1 MDFEVIII
9 GGSYAGLSAA
19 TSLGRALRKVL
30 VIDGGKPCN
39 RQTPYSH
46 NFLTNDGET
55 PSAIIKKATEQLKA
69 YKTITLLSDI
79 AIDASKTENG
89 FEVLTS
95 AGKIF
100 TAGKLLFATGI
111 TDVLP
116 DIDGFAECWG
126 ISVLHCPY
134 CHGYEVRHQPTG
146 ILGNGEAIAEY
157 VKLISNW
164 TKDITLF
171 TNGKATLTDEQLQE
185 LRSGKIKIEE
195 GSVKHLVQESGKI
208 KSIVLQDGSSFN
220 INALYARLPFT
231 QHSNLPQQLGCTI
244 TDEGY
249 IHVDSFYRTSTP
261 GIYAAGDN
269 SAFMRSVAVAVASGT
284 AAGAVINRDMVI
296 EAF

>member
-1 MDFEVIII
+1 MDFEVIIV

-55 PSAIIKKATEQLKA
+55 PSAIIHKATEQLQA
-69 YKTITLLSDI
+69 YKTVTSLSDTV
-79 AIDASKTENG
+79 IDGSKIENG
-89 FEVLTS
+89 FEVVTLS
-95 AGKIF
+95 GQKF
-100 TAGKLLFATGI
+100 TAAKLLFATGI

-116 DIDGFAECWG
+116 PLAGFAECWG

-146 ILGNGEAIAEY
+146 ILGNGEAIFEY

-185 LRSGKIKIEE
+185 LRSKKIKIEE
-195 GSVKHLVQESGKI
+195 AKVQHLVHEGGKI
-208 KSIVLQDGSSFN
+208 KSIILQDDCAYN
-220 INALYARLPFT
+220 IAALYARLPFT
-231 QHSNLPQQLGCTI
+231 QHCNLPQQLGCEI

-249 IHVDSFYRTSTP
+249 IQVDSFYKTSLP

-269 SAFMRSVAVAVASGT
+269 MTMMRSVAVAVAAGT
-284 AAGAVINRDMVI
+284 ATGAMINRDLVI
-296 EAF
+296 EEF